1 MIIFFMTPIGEF
13 LLLVFVFTILTL
25 LLKPVLWLIE
35 KFILRRQIITKTNK
49 TKVYYIII
57 TLIVLTSLTI
67 TYVDYNPGD
76 QLYVDEWNK
85 YTKINLPEDFK
96 IQYKYYGSPDI
107 GGDYTTTV
115 LLQLKGADYK
125 TIKKKVVSDT
135 SFQKK
140 EWYGSNDLY
149 KIMTTN
155 NLTDADLTI
164 KLSKNVNG
172 EFQIGFIDQ
181 NNSILFTTFSY

>member
-25 LLKPVLWLIE
+25 LLRPIFWLIE
-35 KFILRRQIITKTNK
+35 KFILRRQIITKNNK

-85 YTKINLPEDFK
+85 YTKIKLPEDFK
-96 IQYKYYGSPDI
+96 IQDKYYGSPDI
-107 GGDYTTTV
+107 GGDFTTTV
-115 LLQLKGADYK
+115 LLQLKATDYM
-125 TIKKKVVSDT
+125 TIKQKVVSDT
-135 SFQKK
+135 SYKQK

-155 NLTDADLTI
+155 NLTDTDLTI

-172 EFQIGFIDQ
+172 DFQIGFIDH

>member
-1 MIIFFMTPIGEF
+1 MTPIGEF
-13 LLLVFVFTILTL
+13 LLLVFVFTILSL
-25 LLKPVLWLIE
+25 LLRSIFWLIE

-67 TYVDYNPGD
+67 TYVDYNPSD

-96 IQYKYYGSPDI
+96 IQDKYYGSPDI
-107 GGDYTTTV
+107 GGDYTTTI
-115 LLQLKGADYK
+115 LLQLKSADYI
-125 TIKKKVVSDT
+125 TIKQKVVSDT
-135 SFQKK
+135 SYQQK
-140 EWYGSNDLY
+140 EWYGSNELH

-155 NLTDADLTI
+155 NLTDEDLTI

-172 EFQIGFIDQ
+172 DFQIGFIDQ

>member
-13 LLLVFVFTILTL
+13 LLLVFVFTILSL
-25 LLKPVLWLIE
+25 LLRSIFWLIE

-67 TYVDYNPGD
+67 TYVDYNPSD

-96 IQYKYYGSPDI
+96 IQDKYYGSPDI
-107 GGDYTTTV
+107 GGDYTTTI
-115 LLQLKGADYK
+115 LLQLKSADYI
-125 TIKKKVVSDT
+125 TIKQKVVSDT
-135 SFQKK
+135 SYQQK
-140 EWYGSNDLY
+140 EWYGSNELH

-155 NLTDADLTI
+155 NLTDEDLTI

-172 EFQIGFIDQ
+172 DFQIGFIDQ